1 MLVVVFVH
9 ESPAVTLRKTRS
21 TTSAELFTPGA
32 QLLMDAYFEPIAT
45 DEYQP
50 TEFAGGAW
58 QANEIHFSP
67 LGGLIVHAMD
77 RHRAKHATSGDAKEL
92 GRISF
97 DILGFLAADV
107 CTVTVQTLRPGR
119 TIELLEATVT
129 IADRAAVLARA
140 WYIATADTSAV
151 AGGAVAP
158 MASPDQG
165 MDWSMTDTWPGG
177 FVASLEMKTPAPPK
191 PGRTS
196 AWLRTDIALVAGEP
210 SSAHAAFIA
219 LVDTANGVAV
229 RESPTEWMF
238 PNLDLTIHLHRQPT
252 GVWVGLDTS
261 VTFGPAGHGL
271 TSSVLHDEL
280 GPIGRAEQ
288 ILTVRQLG

>member
-1 MLVVVFVH
+1 
-9 ESPAVTLRKTRS
+9 
-21 TTSAELFTPGA
+21 
-32 QLLMDAYFEPIAT
+32 MDAYFEPIT
-45 DEYQP
+45 PGRYRP
-50 TEFAGGAW
+50 TSFSGGAW
-58 QANEIHFSP
+58 QADEIHMSP
-67 LGGLIVHAMD
+67 LGGLIVHEMD
-77 RHRAKHATSGDAKEL
+77 RHRASTGSGDVKEL

-107 CTVTVQTLRPGR
+107 CEIAVETIRPGR

-129 IADRAAVLARA
+129 IAGRTAVLARA
-140 WYIATADTSAV
+140 WFIAPTDTTAV
-151 AGGAVAP
+151 AGGDTAP
-158 MASPDQG
+158 LARPETASA
-165 MDWSMTDTWPGG
+165 WSMTDTWPGG
-177 FVASLEMKTPAPPK
+177 YVASLEMRTVGPPQ

-196 AWLRTDIALVAGEP
+196 AWLRSDMALVAGQP
-210 SSAHAAFIA
+210 SSAHASFIA

-252 GVWVGLDTS
+252 GRWVGLDTT

-271 TSSVLHDEL
+271 TSSVLHDES

-288 ILTVRQLG
+288 ILTVRPLP

>member
-1 MLVVVFVH
+1 
-9 ESPAVTLRKTRS
+9 
-21 TTSAELFTPGA
+21 
-32 QLLMDAYFEPIAT
+32 MDAYFESIAPGR
-45 DEYQP
+45 YQP

-58 QANEIHFSP
+58 QADEIHFSP

-77 RHRAKHATSGDAKEL
+77 RHRAATDTSGSDKEL

-107 CTVTVQTLRPGR
+107 CEITVETIRPGR
-119 TIELLEATVT
+119 TIELLEATVV
-129 IADRAAVLARA
+129 IAGRAAVLARA
-140 WYIATADTSAV
+140 WYIATVNTSTV
-151 AGGAVAP
+151 AGGEPVALT
-158 MASPDQG
+158 SPDRSAP
-165 MDWSMTDTWPGG
+165 WSMTDTWPGG
-177 FVASLEMKTPAPPK
+177 YVASLEAKSVAPPQ
-191 PGRTS
+191 PGRAS
-196 AWLRTDIALVAGEP
+196 AWLRSDFDLVAGEP
-210 SSAHAAFIA
+210 SSAHASFIA
-219 LVDTANGVAV
+219 LVDTANGVAA

-252 GVWVGLDTS
+252 GPWVGLDTT

-288 ILTVRQLG
+288 ILTVRPMG